1 MSIIESNSVTRNPRF
16 AAAYKYGFS
25 QYNMETREKSFSILP
40 IHFQKPTGA
49 FLSMNTAR
57 AFKEQALKF
66 QSTPRENKEAE
77 PEFFEFE
84 LPDGEK
90 ITLNEKLNFTKDYF
104 DSASENPNSIELQ
117 ASLTNAFQEVDVD
130 VRKNIISNLVLTGGN
145 SLLPNFTE
153 SLEESINSIS
163 AHNVKSKVFAS
174 SKGLERKMAPWI
186 GASVMA
192 STGAFQNMWIS
203 NHEYSELGSSVIYRK
218 CVN

>member
-1 MSIIESNSVTRNPRF
+1 M
-16 AAAYKYGFS
+16 A
-25 QYNMETREKSFSILP
+25 
-40 IHFQKPTGA
+40 
-49 FLSMNTAR
+49 TAR

-90 ITLNEKLNFTKDYF
+90 IVINEKLNFTRDYF
-104 DSASENPNSIELQ
+104 DPVSENPQSIELHI
-117 ASLTNAFQEVDVD
+117 SLIHCFQECDID
-130 VRKNIISNLVLTGGN
+130 VRKNIVSNLVLTGGN

-163 AHNVKSKVFAS
+163 AHNIKSKVFAS
-174 SKGLERKMAPWI
+174 SKSLERKMAPWI
-186 GASVMA
+186 GASIMA

-203 NHEYSELGSSVIYRK
+203 SHEYSELGDSVIYRK